1 MFTAVHS
8 HSPLSGLLM
17 ADDSGI
23 NRYPAGYSPEPDGSG
38 DKIHRYSIASKSLS
52 FYIIR
57 NKTERIPHC
66 TRFSPTDREKRV
78 LQRIRSFSICFL
90 IFSNL
95 LHPFLLRFF
104 LPVPGTDLRP
114 APPPGFESQAP
125 CRFYGSAPV
134 LNHPAV
140 RMPDQCFL

>member
-17 ADDSGI
+17 TDDPGI
-23 NRYPAGYSPEPDGSG
+23 NRYPAGYSPETDGSG

-66 TRFSPTDREKRV
+66 F
-78 LQRIRSFSICFL
+78 
-90 IFSNL
+90 
-95 LHPFLLRFF
+95 
-104 LPVPGTDLRP
+104 
-114 APPPGFESQAP
+114 
-125 CRFYGSAPV
+125 PV
-134 LNHPAV
+134 LTHGQGETGTAE
-140 RMPDQCFL
+140 DTLFF

>member
-57 NKTERIPHC
+57 NKTERIRTVPVSHPRTERNGYC
-66 TRFSPTDREKRV
+66 RGYA
-78 LQRIRSFSICFL
+78 LFL
-90 IFSNL
+90 ITSLYFLIYFIHSCCDFSASSL
-95 LHPFLLRFF
+95 AQIFVLRLHQDS
-104 LPVPGTDLRP
+104 G
-114 APPPGFESQAP
+114 SQAP